1 MIKAPQDKQHVMR
14 VLLTFVVALAACQD
28 VTPPVGPTLVEVVA
42 AMRASPDVS
51 GVADQRQAVRN
62 LRCISMAQEPT
73 AFSCDFETRSDAGWT
88 KRSAVLAV
96 SHGDWIL
103 LRLD

>member
-1 MIKAPQDKQHVMR
+1 MLKQHVMR
-14 VLLTFVVALAACQD
+14 VLITFVLALAACHD
-28 VTPPVGPTLVEVVA
+28 VAPPVGPTLIELVA
-42 AMRASPDVS
+42 AIRANPDVS
-51 GVADQRQAVRN
+51 GVADQRQAVRH

-73 AFSCDFETRSDAGWT
+73 AFSCEVETRGDAGWT

-96 SHGDWIL
+96 SHDEWIL